1 MLHRKGKV
9 LGVFLIALSLIVFM
23 GCTKET
29 PQVEEQVVEEAVV
42 EVDPI
47 TVRVGSLKG
56 PTSIG
61 MIKVLEETPD
71 FGEKYI
77 VEYEIMPSPDVLIAK
92 LLSGELDIATVPTNA
107 AAKVYNKGIDYK
119 LAATS
124 IWGVMYGV
132 GTDTSITSVK
142 DLAGK
147 EVHSIGKGVT
157 PDVITRFLLEAEG
170 IDPEEGVTIQ
180 YGQPPTELAQMM
192 VAGKVELAVLPE
204 PFVTMVT
211 MQNKDMKVLFDLQK
225 GYNAQVGEGSDN
237 LAQTS
242 IVVKGDLMTEN
253 SEFVDAFLE
262 QYESSVNW
270 VTENPVEA
278 SLLVEKHG
286 IIGNAKIAELAI
298 PRLNL
303 KYISVKES
311 KVAVEKYLEV
321 LFNFSPETIGGQMP
335 DENFYLTN

>member
-1 MLHRKGKV
+1 MLYRKGKIV
-9 LGVFLIALSLIVFM
+9 GMLLVVLSLIVFI
-23 GCTKET
+23 GCTKEA
-29 PQVEEQVVEEAVV
+29 PQVEEAMTEEMVV

-47 TVRVGSLKG
+47 TIRVGSLKG

-71 FGEKYI
+71 FGENFV
-77 VEYEIMPSPDVLIAK
+77 VEYEIMPSPDILIAK

-119 LAATS
+119 LAASS

-170 IDPEEGVTIQ
+170 IDPEEGVAIQ

-192 VAGKVELAVLPE
+192 VAGKVDLAVLPE

-211 MQNKDMKVLFDLQK
+211 MQNKDMKVLFDLQEE
-225 GYNAQVGEGSDN
+225 YNAQVGQGADN

-242 IVVKGDLMTEN
+242 IVVKGDLLTEN
-253 SEFVDAFLE
+253 RDFVDAFLG
-262 QYESSVNW
+262 QYESSIKW

-278 SLLVEKHG
+278 SVLVE
-286 IIGNAKIAELAI
+286 NMA
-298 PRLNL
+298 
-303 KYISVKES
+303 S
-311 KVAVEKYLEV
+311 
-321 LFNFSPETIGGQMP
+321 
-335 DENFYLTN
+335 